1 MDCRNFIV
9 SKIETVRVCISGQNL
24 LLDSPELEQLTAA
37 PTKKILTP
45 NFLNSANPLAS
56 RNSFFFLM
64 VTGGSPPE
72 CIDIEVGPKPSIN
85 GYKGCGRPRITTAWP
100 KHNGL
105 KQEAIKHQ
113 ELSKQQAPID

>member
-37 PTKKILTP
+37 PTKKILTL

-56 RNSFFFLM
+56 RNSFFLM
-64 VTGGSPPE
+64 VTGGRESPPE
-72 CIDIEVGPKPSIN
+72 CIDIKVGPKPVHQWLQ
-85 GYKGCGRPRITTAWP
+85 RLWQTTDYNSMP
-100 KHNGL
+100 
-105 KQEAIKHQ
+105 EA
-113 ELSKQQAPID
+113 